1 MAEGCGVERIVR
13 SCGVSEGVDAGDDRL
28 YERCGVLE
36 YWVVDPEVDTITV
49 YRRVGE
55 SFEQA
60 AELSAERR
68 DVLTAQLLP
77 DWSVPLRE
85 VFAPPF

>member
-1 MAEGCGVERIVR
+1 MR

-28 YERCGVLE
+28 CERCGVLE

-49 YRRVGE
+49 YRRVAE

-60 AELSAERR
+60 ADLSAGRR
-68 DVLTAQLLP
+68 DVLTTPLLP
-77 DWSVPLRE
+77 DCPLPLRE